1 MNPEPHVS
9 NHFMIDFTGLLDYA
23 FEQRLYDSSYHG
35 LEHWHQVEF
44 NGLLLAS
51 RTGADITV
59 VRLFALFHDCRR
71 MDDAYDVEHGARAVE
86 FIDRCLAE
94 KRFELDEERLE
105 KLRRACR
112 LHTKERQTG
121 DITIDTC
128 FDADRLDLGRVGICP
143 MEEKMATD
151 AGKKIARKLAQAGI
165 SVFHQR
171 EWIRNIR

>member
-9 NHFMIDFTGLLDYA
+9 NQFMIDFSGLLDYA

-105 KLRRACR
+105 KLRRACH

>member
-1 MNPEPHVS
+1 
-9 NHFMIDFTGLLDYA
+9 MIDFTGLLDYA
-23 FEQRLYDSSYHG
+23 YEQRLYDSDYHG

-121 DITIDTC
+121 DITVDTC

>member
-1 MNPEPHVS
+1 
-9 NHFMIDFTGLLDYA
+9 MIDFTGLLDYA

>member
-1 MNPEPHVS
+1 
-9 NHFMIDFTGLLDYA
+9 MIDFTGLLDYA

-151 AGKKIARKLAQAGI
+151 TGKKIARKLAQAGI

>member
-71 MDDAYDVEHGARAVE
+71 MDDAYDAEHGARAVE

>member
-1 MNPEPHVS
+1 ML
-9 NHFMIDFTGLLDYA
+9 MIDFTGLLDYA
-23 FEQRLYDSSYHG
+23 FEQRLYDSAYHG

-59 VRLFALFHDCRR
+59 VRLFSLFHDCRR
-71 MDDAYDVEHGARAVE
+71 MDDAYDAEHGPRAVE

-112 LHTKERQTG
+112 LHTTERQTG
-121 DITIDTC
+121 DVTIDTC
-128 FDADRLDLGRVGICP
+128 FDADRLDLGRVGIYP

-151 AGKKIARKLAQAGI
+151 AGRKIAHKLAQQQI

-171 EWIRNIR
+171 EWIRNFSF